1 METGASTTMSA
12 PEAQVAEQAAIGQFF
27 IYQYVV
33 KFVCG
38 KSPGEVV
45 ARGRYFTAINVH
57 NPSGK
62 PIRFRKKFAVALPEE
77 RPGPVSE
84 FFFARLG
91 PDQALE
97 IDNGDIFK
105 HLGTSASF
113 IKGFAVLESLTELDV
128 VAVYTTAGEND
139 EIETF
144 FLERA
149 PFRRVVLGLPD
160 LVPVS
165 DPQPGVGF
173 CRGDG
178 AGNLL
183 VTVKNQGTA
192 AAPASQTKV
201 EFFPGGVFMLPT
213 PPIPAGAQ
221 INLMP
226 LPFPPG
232 CFSPDCSFVIT
243 VDATGV
249 VVESNEANNTGVGSC
264 IG

>member
-1 METGASTTMSA
+1 METGSSSTMPAS
-12 PEAQVAEQAAIGQFF
+12 EAQVAEAAAVGQFF
-27 IYQYVV
+27 VYQYVV

-57 NPSGK
+57 NPLEKS
-62 PIRFRKKFAVALPEE
+62 IRFRKKFAVALPEE
-77 RPGPVSE
+77 RPGPVSQ

-91 PDQALE
+91 PDEALE
-97 IDNGDIFK
+97 IDNGDIFR
-105 HLGTSASF
+105 HIGTSAGF

-128 VAVYTTAGEND
+128 VAVYTTAGEKD
-139 EIETF
+139 EIKTF
-144 FLERA
+144 FIERVPA
-149 PFRRVVLGLPD
+149 RRVVLGLPD
-160 LVPVS
+160 LVPVP
-165 DPQPGVGF
+165 DPQGGF
-173 CRGDG
+173 CKGDG
-178 AGNLL
+178 KGNLV
-183 VTVKNQGTA
+183 VTVRNQGSA
-192 AAPASQTKV
+192 NAPASTTRV

-221 INLMP
+221 LDLTP

-232 CFSPDCSFVIT
+232 CFSPDCSFKIT

-249 VVESNEANNTGVGSC
+249 VVESNEANNTGVGTC